1 MLSKW
6 GKMRVKISVFLSS
19 VKRKKIKIEKKLA
32 GSEIYKNCQE
42 SNEEV
47 NKYLIVSYS
56 YKTVYIFITSE
67 NLLANGY
74 INSVH
79 LKRAITYTHTCTFI
93 FISGYFTSKIE
104 IYVLKN
110 KHYLLCL
117 IDLL

>member
-1 MLSKW
+1 
-6 GKMRVKISVFLSS
+6 MRVKISVFLSS

-67 NLLANGY
+67 NLLANYY

-79 LKRAITYTHTCTFI
+79 LKRAITYTHTYTCTFI

-104 IYVLKN
+104 IYDLKN